1 MGSSNEMFE
10 RGVQDAEHD
19 DLNPLY
25 YQHYY
30 YYRQGYDKARR
41 RLRRTRI
48 AGDSSTRRPGTLLL
62 LGVVIIA
69 LVAGGLFLRNRSKV
83 APLGTTGEPAVASSV
98 VATSL
103 ASPTRLVRT
112 PTPLPATPTPEPIV
126 LHVQGAAIIS
136 NLNGNPLR
144 VRAAAST
151 KARIVERLTEGTEVK
166 IIEGPAQ
173 ADGFTWW
180 RVEAGKINGW
190 VAERAPEGTVWLQ
203 PKAE

>member
-1 MGSSNEMFE
+1 MFE

-41 RLRRTRI
+41 RLRRTRVTSE
-48 AGDSSTRRPGTLLL
+48 SSARQSKALLL
-62 LGVVIIA
+62 IGVVVIT
-69 LVAGGLFLRNRSKV
+69 LVAGGLFLRNRSGT
-83 APLGTTGEPAVASSV
+83 APLGAIGVASVASET

-126 LHVQGAAIIS
+126 LHIQGAAIIS

-144 VRAAAST
+144 VRAAAGT
-151 KARIVERLTEGTEVK
+151 KARVVERLPEGTEVK
-166 IIEGPAQ
+166 IIEGPTL

-180 RVEAGKINGW
+180 RVEAGKVNGW